1 ARGAVIN
8 NLTIRNKDQVM
19 LRVTVVEVS
28 RNVLKQFGINMTGN
42 WSALNPVG
50 TVGQT
55 IVNSGTAA
63 ATQVPAVI

>member
-1 ARGAVIN
+1 MIN

-42 WSALNPVG
+42 WSAVNPLG
-50 TVGQT
+50 
-55 IVNSGTAA
+55 S
-63 ATQVPAVI
+63 ATSPG